1 MKSYYKIILIACFIQ
16 TIFSC
21 TEEITP
27 PTNFTPKVFIFGNI
41 TNHTDY
47 LRIKIG
53 KTVPLNSTSSNPVNN
68 ATVSLFTKDKN
79 NNTSLVTDDF
89 SIISGTYESS
99 QKITPVLDN
108 HYWIEVKVDNV
119 TYKSSQEL
127 LKIPISIT
135 NVEVV
140 NDQLRAVFSDPQG
153 ETNHYLANFSFYDEF
168 DNFLSE
174 ENELSNDIL
183 FDGNVKA
190 FIETFDDYGS
200 DIQKRAIL
208 THLNF
213 ETYQF
218 YLNIIAQEESNEGY
232 DDEGGDPGRLF
243 ASPPTNLTGNIIN
256 TETNQFALGNFGV
269 ISTSDEYIF
278 IPQ

>member
-1 MKSYYKIILIACFIQ
+1 MKSYYKIILITCFIQ
-16 TIFSC
+16 IIFSC

-27 PTNFTPKVFIFGNI
+27 PTNFTSKVFIFGNI
-41 TNHTDY
+41 TNNTDY

-68 ATVSLFTKDKN
+68 ATISLFTKDKN

-89 SIISGTYESS
+89 SVTNGTYESS
-99 QKITPVLDN
+99 QKITPTIGN
-108 HYWIEVKVDNV
+108 YYWIEVKVDNI
-119 TYKSSQEL
+119 TYKSSQETL
-127 LKIPISIT
+127 RTPISIT
-135 NVEVV
+135 NIEVV
-140 NDQLRAVFSDPQG
+140 NDQLRAVFSDPQN
-153 ETNHYLANFSFYDEF
+153 ETNHYLASFSFYDEF

-190 FIETFDDYGS
+190 FIEIFDMFDFEA
-200 DIQKRAIL
+200 DVQRRAVL
-208 THLNF
+208 THLNY

-218 YLNIIAQEESNEGY
+218 YLNISAQEESNEGV

-243 ASPPTNLTGNIIN
+243 ASPPVNLTGNITN
-256 TETNQFALGNFGV
+256 TSTNQFVLGNFGV
-269 ISTSDEYIF
+269 MSISDEF
-278 IPQ
+278 FKE

>member
-27 PTNFTPKVFIFGNI
+27 PTNFTSKVFIFGNI

-153 ETNHYLANFSFYDEF
+153 ETNHYLANFSFYDKF

-208 THLNF
+208 THLSF

-278 IPQ
+278 IP